1 MSGFSRVSIPDSLQ
15 RTIQDIREKTGEHS
29 DEDIYSA
36 LKVCNMDPDETA
48 QRLLYIDTFEE
59 VKNKRD
65 RRKVMLTID
74 HSENK
79 DKYLAMTSSGREG
92 LVGAATV
99 ILLIILMV
107 YFPFVDFFHL
117 IFESKW
123 KPTRRKYRKWS
134 CGRRSN
140 ARQENGYRGRGTMG
154 RASKSSTP
162 VVQKESNK
170 KTVVASS
177 SHEST
182 DQRSASGTI
191 KDAKANGDTKSRK
204 LSSLRLKQHVDV
216 SHPGPTPT
224 PTPTN
229 PSAARNR
236 ITAAG
241 SLSSRLGNSNGSL
254 PVSGMYS
261 SASDPVLVPSLNP
274 RHPGSAGIIKRE
286 ARLHS
291 RNDNKQSELM
301 EPQGSDRSHLD
312 KPSQLASSTSHQ
324 IVSAENKQEI
334 CAVPRANGPSEE
346 MLLSKE
352 AGVASDRCSKQA
364 ASEIDVKL
372 RTSARRLSVI
382 FPNHLH
388 VPEALKSVLTF
399 GSVDYFLERNNEG
412 SNPRD
417 ASVPTNIVPS
427 PTPQPPSSPV
437 SGRAD
442 HPESPPHMPV
452 NLASS
457 QENSN
462 SNSSGSDLL
471 RYDQSKLQPP
481 VGRRSHDSSDYGS
494 GLVPPPAAAQSSL
507 AVSPQLFPF
516 YRQQPYTPNYVP
528 YSPYYSQL
536 YMPPQNVSHHSGFP
550 HQASPAAP
558 NIYKFPVPPVY
569 KPGSMT
575 HFGISSGYGMYAGS
589 SSGSG
594 SGAALPTF
602 GLHDISGS
610 DLKENN
616 IMHSN
621 IKQERIYLKHA
632 LPANVYYNLP
642 Q

>member
-1 MSGFSRVSIPDSLQ
+1 MSGSSRVSIPDSLQ
-15 RTIQDIREKTGEHS
+15 RTIQDIKEKTGEQYS
-29 DEDIYSA
+29 DEDIYAA
-36 LKVCNMDPDETA
+36 LKDCNMDPDETTH
-48 QRLLYIDTFEE
+48 RLLYIDTFEE

-65 RRKVMLTID
+65 RRKV
-74 HSENK
+74 SVNNRSFGEQRQVPGNGK
-79 DKYLAMTSSGREG
+79 QWPRGTSRGDNSYSSYNSDG
-92 LVGAATV
+92 
-99 ILLIILMV
+99 
-107 YFPFVDFFHL
+107 
-117 IFESKW
+117 
-123 KPTRRKYRKWS
+123 
-134 CGRRSN
+134 GRRSN
-140 ARQENGYRGRGTMG
+140 ARQENGYRGTMG
-154 RASKSSTP
+154 RVSKSSTP

-170 KTVVASS
+170 KPIVA

-182 DQRSASGTI
+182 DQRRASGTI

-204 LSSLRLKQHVDV
+204 LSSLRLKQPPDV

-224 PTPTN
+224 LTPTH
-229 PSAARNR
+229 PSAARN
-236 ITAAG
+236 IIPAGG
-241 SLSSRLGNSNGSL
+241 SLSSRHGNSNGSL
-254 PVSGMYS
+254 PAVSGMYS

-286 ARLHS
+286 ARRHS
-291 RNDNKQSELM
+291 RNDNRRSEPM
-301 EPQGSDRSHLD
+301 EPKGSDGSHLA
-312 KPSQLASSTSHQ
+312 KPSECASSTSHQ
-324 IVSAENKQEI
+324 IISAENKQEI
-334 CAVPRANGPSEE
+334 CAVSRANGPSEE

-364 ASEIDVKL
+364 TSEIDVKL
-372 RTSARRLSVI
+372 RTSARRPSVI

-417 ASVPTNIVPS
+417 ASVPTNTVPS
-427 PTPQPPSSPV
+427 PTPQPPSSPM
-437 SGRAD
+437 SGRTD
-442 HPESPPHMPV
+442 HPESPPHVPL

-457 QENSN
+457 QENSS
-462 SNSSGSDLL
+462 SNPSSSDLL
-471 RYDQSKLQPP
+471 KYDQSKLQPP
-481 VGRRSHDSSDYGS
+481 VGRRSHDSSLVTPTSDYGS
-494 GLVPPPAAAQSSL
+494 GLVPPPPA

-516 YRQQPYTPNYVP
+516 YRQQPYPPNYVP

-536 YMPPQNVSHHSGFP
+536 YMPPQNGGFP
-550 HQASPAAP
+550 HQASPAAN

-575 HFGISSGYGMYAGS
+575 HYGISTGYGTYGGS
-589 SSGSG
+589 SPGSGSG
-594 SGAALPTF
+594 SGSALPTF

-621 IKQERIYLKHA
+621 IKQKEDLQVLTTSTSARDA
-632 LPANVYYNLP
+632 SAFPADVYYNLP